1 MTLTP
6 TEHLA
11 SAEAR
16 HAQVLARLGVARI
29 ARDELRATLAKQRES
44 FLSAGAA
51 AELDGGERPSR
62 ARLTEL
68 EQQLVPDADDR
79 VVVLERAVDE
89 AARQVRHA
97 RADVLDEQAAAVR
110 EETARRQA
118 RLTELGEELRVR
130 QQEAHEH
137 ASWIANAGPLKMQ
150 QLEAEARRLRSA
162 L

>member
-1 MTLTP
+1 MTTTTP
-6 TEHLA
+6 TEQLA
-11 SAEAR
+11 SAGAR
-16 HAQVLARLGVARI
+16 HAQVLARLEAARI
-29 ARDELRATLAKQRES
+29 ARDDLRATLAKTRES

-68 EQQLVPDADDR
+68 EQQMPDAEDR
-79 VVVLERAVDE
+79 IAVLERAVEE

-97 RADVLDEQAAAVR
+97 RADVLDEQVAGIL
-110 EETARRQA
+110 EETTQRQA

-130 QQEAHEH
+130 QQEAHELG
-137 ASWIANAGPLKMQ
+137 AWIANAGPLKMQ

-162 L
+162 P